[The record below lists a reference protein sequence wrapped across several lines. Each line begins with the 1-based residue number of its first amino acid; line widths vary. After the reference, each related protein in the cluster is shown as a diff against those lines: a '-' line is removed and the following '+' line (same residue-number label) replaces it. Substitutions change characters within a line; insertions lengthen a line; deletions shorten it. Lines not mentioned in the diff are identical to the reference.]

1 MSGRRQAD
9 ELNLAQRAAAEHGLG
24 PLGTGAGALTTVPP
38 LLVLAGAGTGK
49 TKTLAHRLAHLLLH
63 GADPQRVLLL
73 TFTRRAARVM
83 IQRAQAVCAELC
95 AACTAQLPWAGTF
108 HSIAN
113 RLLRSYADAV
123 GLAAGFTI
131 LDRPDAEDLMNL
143 VREELGLA
151 TASKRFPKKTTCLA
165 IYSHAVNAHRPLA
178 DVLRAAFPWCDGWAA
193 ELRGLFEAYVKAKQC
208 RHVLDYDDLLLY
220 WHAMMEQ
227 PALATAVRARFDHVL
242 VDEYQDTNALQ
253 AAILLAL
260 KPSGRGLTVVGDD
273 AQAIFSFRGAT
284 VRNLLDFPAH
294 FNPAATVIRLE
305 QNYRSTQPI
314 LDACNAVIG
323 LARDGFG
330 KRLFS
335 ARRSQQQ
342 PMLVSAADESAQ
354 AEFVAERVLQHREA
368 RIDLRR
374 QAILM
379 RAAHHSDQL
388 ELELRR
394 RNIPFVKYGGLKFL
408 EAAHVKDVLAVLR
421 WAENPHDTLAAFRV
435 LQLLPGMGPT
445 TARAAMRHLER
456 AGFTIAALR
465 LFDPPAAARE
475 DWPHLSTLLHDLR
488 DPAVPWRGQLGR
500 VRIWYEPHLQ
510 RVYDAAHVR
519 AGDLEQLEQIA
530 ASYDTRE
537 RFLTELTLDPPAA
550 TGDEAGPPHLDE
562 DYLILSTIHSAK
574 GREWDVVYVLN
585 VVDGC
590 IPSDMA
596 TGNAEQIEEERR
608 LLYVAMTRARD
619 QLYLVQPLRFFVREQ
634 HRHGDRHIY
643 APRTRFVP
651 DDILQHFEYRTHGRM
666 HAEDHVGVTPGDDRI
681 DVNAI
686 IRTRWSA

>member
-1 MSGRRQAD
+1 MEARREVD
-9 ELNLAQRAAAEHGLG
+9 ELNAAQRAAAEYGLG
-24 PLGTGAGALTTVPP
+24 TRPLGSAVPP

-49 TKTLAHRLAHLLLH
+49 TKTLAHRVAHLLLH
-63 GADPQRVLLL
+63 GADPHRVLLL
-73 TFTRRAARVM
+73 TFTRRAAQVM
-83 IQRAQAVCAELC
+83 IQRAQRICGELW
-95 AACTAQLPWAGTF
+95 AAPPARLSWAGTF

-113 RLLRSYADAV
+113 RLLRLHAEAV
-123 GLAAGFTI
+123 GLPAGFTI
-131 LDRPDAEDLMNL
+131 LDRADAEDLMNL

-151 TASKRFPKKTTCLA
+151 TVPKRFPKKATCLA
-165 IYSHAVNAHRPLA
+165 IYSHAVNTCRPLA
-178 DVLRAAFPWCDGWAA
+178 NVLKVAFPWCEDWAE
-193 ELRGLFEAYVKAKQC
+193 ELRTLFEAYVVAKQS
-208 RHVLDYDDLLLY
+208 RYVLDYDDLLLY

-227 PALATAVRARFDHVL
+227 PSVAAAVRARFDHVL

-253 AAILLAL
+253 GAILRAL
-260 KPSGRGLTVVGDD
+260 KPNGHGLTVVGDD

-294 FNPAATVIRLE
+294 FAPAATVIRLE
-305 QNYRSTQPI
+305 QNYRSTPPI

-323 LARDGFG
+323 SAREGFN

-335 ARRSQQQ
+335 SRRSQQQ
-342 PMLVSAADESAQ
+342 PVLISAADEMAQ
-354 AEFVAERVLQHREA
+354 AEFVVEHVLEHREA
-368 RIDLRR
+368 GIALRR

-388 ELELRR
+388 ELELSR

-435 LQLLPGMGPT
+435 VQLLPGMGPSA
-445 TARAAMRHLER
+445 ARAVIRHLEG
-456 AGFTIAALR
+456 AAFELAALP
-465 LFDPPAAARE
+465 LFAPPAAARE
-475 DWPHLSTLLHDLR
+475 DWPELCRLLHGLR
-488 DPAVPWRGQLGR
+488 GSAAAWDGQIGR
-500 VRIWYEPHLQ
+500 VRLWYEPHLQ
-510 RVYDAAHVR
+510 RLYDAAHVR

-530 ASYDTRE
+530 ASFPSRE

-550 TGDEAGPPHLDE
+550 AGDEAGPPHLED

-619 QLYLVQPLRFFVREQ
+619 QLYLLQPLRFFVREQ
-634 HRHGDRHIY
+634 QRHGDRHVY
-643 APRTRFVP
+643 APRSRFIS
-651 DDILQHFEYRTHGRM
+651 DDVAQHFERRNHRRMQVTDRGGPAPGGRV
-666 HAEDHVGVTPGDDRI
+666 DVGARLRAMWAD
-681 DVNAI
+681 
-686 IRTRWSA
+686 